1 MFISMKINIDFIKFS
16 IYIIIGAFIGQFFL
30 SYVSTGSIWEWS
42 EISNR
47 VIPFS
52 IFIIFISYVS
62 KESSVKKHNKHN

>member
-1 MFISMKINIDFIKFS
+1 MKLNMKLNIDFIKFS
-16 IYIIIGAFIGQFFL
+16 LYIIIGAFIGQFFM

-52 IFIIFISYVS
+52 IFMIFISYVS
-62 KESSVKKHNKHN
+62 KECSGRKHNKHN